1 MLELLEQLYLHR
13 ISHLNK
19 YAIRQ
24 NTLQNNQ
31 DLIIPTKQEISAYMS
46 GQLSLFPKGS
56 GMTLIQWQRD
66 KVAFLEL
73 FTAVYE
79 LPGSGFME
87 LYTMKQYFYIVFW
100 KKPLSK
106 FPDFKTVQ
114 IKFPFNRIRFI
125 KRIVHHFI
133 YKPFTGQVEGVK
145 VFVIGYS

>member
-24 NTLQNNQ
+24 NTLQNSQ

-79 LPGSGFME
+79 SNSIKAINRPKMTKKEYFGLLTWFFNIQIGNIDSTLQAAKNRKIEQKPYLKE
-87 LYTMKQYFYIVFW
+87 LMDVFDNYCARG
-100 KKPLSK
+100 L
-106 FPDFKTVQ
+106 
-114 IKFPFNRIRFI
+114 
-125 KRIVHHFI
+125 
-133 YKPFTGQVEGVK
+133 
-145 VFVIGYS
+145 

>member
-79 LPGSGFME
+79 SNSIKAINRPKM
-87 LYTMKQYFYIVFW
+87 T
-100 KKPLSK
+100 KK
-106 FPDFKTVQ
+106 
-114 IKFPFNRIRFI
+114 
-125 KRIVHHFI
+125 
-133 YKPFTGQVEGVK
+133 E
-145 VFVIGYS
+145 